1 MFYYYDPTYSLVLIG
16 IVICML
22 ASSRVN
28 HVFRR
33 YVSVRS
39 MSGMTGREAAER
51 ILRANGI
58 YDVQV
63 CHISGHLN
71 DHYDPRNKILRLSDA
86 TYNSP
91 SVAAIGVAAHE
102 CGHAVQHA
110 VGYAPLKI
118 RGALVPVA
126 NFGSTLAW
134 PLILIGLL
142 IRSDAAVLLINLG
155 ILLFSAAVLFQIV
168 TLPVEFN
175 ASKRAVQAL
184 EKGGMLYGEEIDGTK
199 AVLRAAALTYVASAA
214 SMILQ
219 LLRLI
224 IIGGRRQDD

>member
-1 MFYYYDPTYSLVLIG
+1 MCIRD
-16 IVICML
+16 
-22 ASSRVN
+22 R
-28 HVFRR
+28 
-33 YVSVRS
+33 
-39 MSGMTGREAAER
+39 
-51 ILRANGI
+51 I

-142 IRSDAAVLLINLG
+142 IRRCV
-155 ILLFSAAVLFQIV
+155 
-168 TLPVEFN
+168 
-175 ASKRAVQAL
+175 
-184 EKGGMLYGEEIDGTK
+184 
-199 AVLRAAALTYVASAA
+199 
-214 SMILQ
+214 
-219 LLRLI
+219 
-224 IIGGRRQDD
+224 